1 MTIKTIRSP
10 FSFKE
15 HEDIVDS
22 YVESKPALEPLKI
35 FMDAPPIYVEELKK
49 RILTK
54 HDSSSIDVGIFYDT
68 IKHIFE
74 VVVTV
79 KEKEMQTNQQDIDIG
94 IGFMEEA
101 AKYDGVKLAP
111 SEDTIAEALKLSIRL
126 MYSDNN
132 SRTGAEVMT
141 IINDAYGQD
150 VVLKLRSMSTEDILR
165 RLQSM

>member
-1 MTIKTIRSP
+1 
-10 FSFKE
+10 
-15 HEDIVDS
+15 
-22 YVESKPALEPLKI
+22 
-35 FMDAPPIYVEELKK
+35 
-49 RILTK
+49 
-54 HDSSSIDVGIFYDT
+54 
-68 IKHIFE
+68 
-74 VVVTV
+74 
-79 KEKEMQTNQQDIDIG
+79 MQTNQQDIDIG

-101 AKYDGVKLAP
+101 AKYDVVKLAP